1 VAQMVAHD
9 LASRTAEYIANE
21 KYLHE
26 VRIFDI
32 NIAAEGSC
40 QPKSLGDGSYCARC
54 TEARKS

>member
-1 VAQMVAHD
+1 MVAHD